1 MAELNNTVVRGN
13 LIAMGRIVTDNAS
26 FGTINVSRLTSNSVT
41 ANQVFMGEGGAAT
54 ISSTTQTVAANAVS
68 STASRTYIVQK
79 DSSGNLVV
87 NVPWSSST
95 TTTGDI
101 VATGTND
108 IWKLTASGGPMSV
121 NIAVSAYPT
130 AQSDKLSFDI
140 GETDP
145 TRTDRLN
152 LNGYLYA
159 TKLYSDGKEVSTI
172 NHTHNY
178 STTDTKNTVGGYVKN
193 ATKLYPVGITATNSE
208 TQSYHATSYSN
219 SNVYIGTDNCL
230 YSNNEKVLT
239 VNGGT
244 LSGSLDVSGY
254 TLKINTV
261 SAPTSSG
268 GTEYG
273 TGDSGQ
279 VLKSNGTTV
288 YWASD
293 SNSTNVRQY
302 TTTTDAYYPVILAY
316 DDSLPS
322 SYETQ
327 YVRKS
332 ANLKFNPSSGTLNVN
347 GSILSKGTEVSLN
360 GHNHDDVYS
369 KTDTTN
375 TVGATAN
382 TGVKLWMVGVP
393 SQTDGSRSYTQ
404 SNTFVSSSGLFN
416 TPGIYTNKFQAPT
429 TNGGT
434 TYGQG
439 NSGQVLMTNGS
450 NIYWGTITGGSGGTT
465 DNATHEFDETSG
477 ILTITE
483 YATGANISGDSGTAG
498 PTSDSTLSHGGT
510 VKIPYIVASNGL
522 VSTIEERTITLPS
535 DKNTH
540 YTTHLYAGSGSAAN
554 AATTNGN
561 TKLTVTD
568 NSTVRN
574 SVTIKGTGTTSVTS
588 DANGVI
594 TINSTNSGATVT
606 LNGQSTSSA
615 SFYAPT
621 TVGTE
626 GMFLMSNGSGAP
638 TWESI
643 SLNSGHLMADQLTV
657 SGTAT
662 VNGQFSS
669 STRSYFNAGLTS
681 YGDVT
686 IGKSTSGNDLT
697 IYGSIYDGYGDEFA
711 TESWVT
717 QNFVAKCLLEGTQ
730 ITMFDNSLKNIEDVK
745 PGDIVKSID
754 IETGEETES
763 VVLLNSVGDVKNY
776 YYMLMFEDGS
786 CLKTNWTHDVYNAT
800 KETWVKSD
808 CELYLDDEIIK
819 SDGNRVK
826 FIGTIDTIGT
836 PNGRMCKFYDIV
848 VSNNCYYADNIL
860 CSSNPITQYRWLNP
874 VLNKR
879 AKFHPVPETL
889 KEIISSYKDE
899 DNRESDLVHNE
910 EYIKKYIPS
919 MALKMKKEAKLR
931 ALKAELVNTDYVTLK
946 MSEGVEVTPAVQETL
961 DARAWWRKLYNEIEA
976 ELNVIYEDI
985 NKLKV
990 QYSILGEDVLL
1001 DNMSLRKKFFL
1012 ESCNKANKNLQ
1023 KFIDYYKPIEEVE
1036 K

>member
-26 FGTINVSRLTSNSVT
+26 FGTVNVSRLTSNSVT

-54 ISSTTQTVAANAVS
+54 ISSTEQSVGAEAVS
-68 STASRTYIVQK
+68 SKAGRTYLVQK
-79 DSSGNLVV
+79 DGAGNLVV
-87 NVPWSSST
+87 NVPWDASV

-101 VATGTND
+101 SATATDGIFD
-108 IWKLTASGGPMSV
+108 LTASGGSMSV
-121 NIAVSAYPT
+121 SFSLQPYPIIRHEI
-130 AQSDKLSFDI
+130 LSFD
-140 GETDP
+140 TTTTNP
-145 TRTDRLN
+145 TGTNRLN

-159 TKLYSDGKEVSTI
+159 TKLYSGGTEVSVVG
-172 NHTHNY
+172 HTHSY

-193 ATKLYPVGITATNSE
+193 ATKLYPVGITETNSG
-208 TQSYHATSYSN
+208 TQSYYTTSYSN
-219 SNVYIGTDNCL
+219 TNVYIGTDNCL
-230 YSNNEKVLT
+230 YSNGTKVS
-239 VNGGT
+239 V
-244 LSGSLDVSGY
+244 
-254 TLKINTV
+254 
-261 SAPTSSG
+261 
-268 GTEYG
+268 E
-273 TGDSGQ
+273 
-279 VLKSNGTTV
+279 
-288 YWASD
+288 
-293 SNSTNVRQY
+293 
-302 TTTTDAYYPVILAY
+302 
-316 DDSLPS
+316 
-322 SYETQ
+322 
-327 YVRKS
+327 
-332 ANLKFNPSSGTLNVN
+332 
-347 GSILSKGTEVSLN
+347 
-360 GHNHDDVYS
+360 GHNHDGVYS
-369 KTDTTN
+369 TTDTKN
-375 TVGATAN
+375 TVGATGN
-382 TGVKLWMVGVP
+382 NGVKLFLVGARE
-393 SQTDGSRSYTQ
+393 QTANPQSYTH
-404 SNTFVSSSGLFN
+404 SNTFISSSGLFN

-429 TNGGT
+429 SNGGT
-434 TYGQG
+434 TYGPG
-439 NSGQVLMTNGS
+439 SSGQVLMTNGS
-450 NIYWGTITGGSGGTT
+450 NIYWGTVVGTGSTTDDTTHSYSNGVMRVYSADTGGSGVTAGSYGPSA
-465 DNATHEFDETSG
+465 NASPSH
-477 ILTITE
+477 
-483 YATGANISGDSGTAG
+483 SGTFSV
-498 PTSDSTLSHGGT
+498 PYFEVNSGGRIT
-510 VKIPYIVASNGL
+510 AAH
-522 VSTIEERTITLPS
+522 TRTITLPS
-535 DKNTH
+535 DNNTH

-554 AATTNGN
+554 ASTTNGN
-561 TKLTVTD
+561 TKITVAD
-568 NSTVRN
+568 NTSARD
-574 SVTIKGTGTTSVTS
+574 SITIKGTGTTSVTS

-615 SFYAPT
+615 NFYAPT
-621 TVGTE
+621 TAGTE
-626 GMFLMSNGSGAP
+626 GMFLMSRGSGAP
-638 TWESI
+638 EWESI
-643 SLNSGHLMADQLTV
+643 SLNSGHLMADQLTI

-669 STRSYFNAGLTS
+669 STKSYFNAGLTS

-730 ITMFDNSLKNIEDVK
+730 ITMSDNSLKNIEDVK

-879 AKFHPVPETL
+879 AKFHPVPEIL

-961 DARAWWRKLYNEIEA
+961 DARAWWRKLYNEVEA

-990 QYSILGEDVLL
+990 QYSVLGEDVLL
-1001 DNMSLRKKFFL
+1001 DNISLRKKFFL
-1012 ESCNKANKNLQ
+1012 ESCRKANNNFQ
-1023 KFIDYYKPIEEVE
+1023 EFVNYYKETN
-1036 K
+1036 